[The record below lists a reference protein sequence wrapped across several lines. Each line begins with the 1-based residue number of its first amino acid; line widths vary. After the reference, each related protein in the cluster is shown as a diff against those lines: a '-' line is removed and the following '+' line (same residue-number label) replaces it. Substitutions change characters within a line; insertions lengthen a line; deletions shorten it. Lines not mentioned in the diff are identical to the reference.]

1 MSSNL
6 TQIWT
11 NAKEILSKIPIV
23 VDKRWCR
30 SVPSGSVDC
39 WSKHQLRP
47 SGPSGPFGATVT
59 AGALLG
65 VESRVLH
72 LTVFESR
79 GLGATQWCNPTSLP
93 PGERW
98 SWRSDRWCLL
108 PEKAPTGGALS
119 LVLGQTTVM
128 TVMQSHLKVATFNL
142 YRSKFV
148 YFCFLQTVFLFSWS
162 HLCFFS
168 FWWAFN
174 LLVTVLVIVECHLRR
189 VQCLKSKNIES
200 FLNGRN

>member
-1 MSSNL
+1 M
-6 TQIWT
+6 
-11 NAKEILSKIPIV
+11 
-23 VDKRWCR
+23 
-30 SVPSGSVDC
+30 PSGSVDC

-72 LTVFESR
+72 LTIFER
-79 GLGATQWCNPTSLP
+79 GPGATRWCNSTSLP

-142 YRSKFV
+142 YRSIFL
-148 YFCFLQTVFLFSWS
+148 YFCFWQTAFLIS
-162 HLCFFS
+162 LVKPLFFFLS
-168 FWWAFN
+168 FWGAFN
-174 LLVTVLVIVECHLRR
+174 LLMTVLVIVECHSRR

>member
-1 MSSNL
+1 MSFFS
-6 TQIWT
+6 TT
-11 NAKEILSKIPIV
+11 TKEIFQMFFFSKILDPIV

-72 LTVFESR
+72 LTVFER
-79 GLGATQWCNPTSLP
+79 GPGATRWCNSTSLP

-98 SWRSDRWCLL
+98 SWWSDRWRLL

-142 YRSKFV
+142 YRSNFL
-148 YFCFLQTVFLFSWS
+148 YFSFWQTAFLFS
-162 HLCFFS
+162 
-168 FWWAFN
+168 
-174 LLVTVLVIVECHLRR
+174 LVTLLFFIFLR
-189 VQCLKSKNIES
+189 S
-200 FLNGRN
+200 F